1 MAFKIMADNGVPISA
16 AQDGALYDALG
27 QQQSYVIDGIANNMA
42 IGYNA
47 SSLNVTLASGECVI
61 RGRHITNTAS
71 VTLTLPANSSRYIV
85 LRYASSDDSVSFM
98 ATTTTTN
105 GNINNG
111 NVTADLVLA
120 YVTTN
125 ATGVSSYTD
134 RTLLSTNLFTTP
146 RKVFVRQGRNTPS
159 EPANATNVNALC
171 ICAGSDYI
179 QFWLCVAGSPSSY
192 YWFCLGRV
200 DGTNSYGNHYPS

>member
-1 MAFKIMADNGVPISA
+1 MFKVMCDNGVPISA
-16 AQDGALYDALG
+16 AQDGAMYDALG

-98 ATTTTTN
+98 ATTTTTD

-125 ATGVSSYTD
+125 ATGVSNFRDY
-134 RTLLSTNLFTTP
+134 RTLSTNLFKKYRLVTW
-146 RKVFVRQGRNTPS
+146 R
-159 EPANATNVNALC
+159 
-171 ICAGSDYI
+171 
-179 QFWLCVAGSPSSY
+179 
-192 YWFCLGRV
+192 
-200 DGTNSYGNHYPS
+200 TNSYNPGTTPTRAQLGDICICSYNNTISFWVVAQGDPSSFYWYLLGKCTTTEQGTHYPS

>member
-1 MAFKIMADNGVPISA
+1 MFKVMCDNGVPISA
-16 AQDGALYDALG
+16 AQDGAMYDALG

-85 LRYASSDDSVSFM
+85 LRYTASDDSVSFM
-98 ATTTTTN
+98 AVTSTTD

-125 ATGVSSYTD
+125 ATGVASYTD
-134 RTLLSTNLFTTP
+134 RTVLSTTLFKKYRSVTWKVNSYNPGTTP
-146 RKVFVRQGRNTPS
+146 TMSQVGDI
-159 EPANATNVNALC
+159 C
-171 ICAGSDYI
+171 ICGYNNTIS
-179 QFWLCVAGSPSSY
+179 FWVVAQGSPSSC
-192 YWFCLGRV
+192 YWYLLGKCTTTEQ
-200 DGTNSYGNHYPS
+200 GTHYPS